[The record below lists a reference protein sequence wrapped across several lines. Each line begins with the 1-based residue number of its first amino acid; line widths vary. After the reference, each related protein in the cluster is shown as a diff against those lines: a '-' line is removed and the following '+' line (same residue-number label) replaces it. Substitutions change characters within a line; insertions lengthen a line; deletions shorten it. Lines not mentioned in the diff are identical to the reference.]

1 MIYSSLHVV
10 VKKCLTNELSFFWQ
24 QQKKNDGSQ
33 PHVEV
38 KDDGSQKEINVE
50 VEKYNIISQVEV
62 EQYNMISNFTQL
74 VAAPTH
80 DDDILRDQ
88 DLF

>member
-1 MIYSSLHVV
+1 
-10 VKKCLTNELSFFWQ
+10 
-24 QQKKNDGSQ
+24 
-33 PHVEV
+33 V

-62 EQYNMISNFTQL
+62 EQYNMISNFTQF
-74 VAAPTH
+74 VAAPTY